1 MLKGKYL
8 NPKYARR
15 RKRAKRQAAALLA
28 ALVVA
33 SGARAMVRVD
43 RVIRQTMLPSSPPLV
58 ELEQQQPGEY
68 QITLLGREINV
79 SMAWVK
85 DGLQQLSQLPR
96 TPSPTVRLGWQ
107 LWGLATG
114 KTPPNSRELGEASEA

>member
-43 RVIRQTMLPSSPPLV
+43 RVIRPDHASFVAASGGAGTAAA
-58 ELEQQQPGEY
+58 GEY

-79 SMAWVK
+79 SMAWAK
-85 DGLQQLSQLPR
+85 DGLQQLSQLLR

>member
-43 RVIRQTMLPSSPPLV
+43 RVILQTMLPSSPPLV
-58 ELEQQQPGEY
+58 ELEQQQPG
-68 QITLLGREINV
+68 
-79 SMAWVK
+79 
-85 DGLQQLSQLPR
+85 
-96 TPSPTVRLGWQ
+96 
-107 LWGLATG
+107 
-114 KTPPNSRELGEASEA
+114 